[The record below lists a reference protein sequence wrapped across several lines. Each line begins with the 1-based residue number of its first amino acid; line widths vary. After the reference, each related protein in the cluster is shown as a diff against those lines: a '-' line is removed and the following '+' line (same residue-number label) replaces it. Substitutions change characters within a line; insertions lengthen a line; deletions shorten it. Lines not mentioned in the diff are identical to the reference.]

1 MDHHC
6 QHCYNQGHQLQASA
20 VEQDVAAMLAMSK
33 MLEPLLAIN
42 KESGLLLHTPIP
54 VASYQVFGG
63 GFWEYLGHLD
73 LQVPTV

>member
-1 MDHHC
+1 
-6 QHCYNQGHQLQASA
+6 
-20 VEQDVAAMLAMSK
+20 MLAMSK

-42 KESGLLLHTPIP
+42 KESGLLLHTPIA